1 MRRPREEAIM
11 ALTPEQADRADQV
24 DNADLANGAELSDGV
39 RLLNDE
45 EAREHFDGDARRLLG
60 ISGDELLRRYD
71 AGYYD
76 RELEDRELR
85 AVMKLRMIENFV
97 R

>member
-1 MRRPREEAIM
+1 M
-11 ALTPEQADRADQV
+11 ALTPEQAKSAGQ
-24 DNADLANGAELSDGV
+24 ANGPVQADEVEQSDGA

-45 EAREHFDGDARRLLG
+45 EARAHFDGDARRLLG
-60 ISGDELLRRYD
+60 ISGDEFLRRLD
-71 AGYYD
+71 AGEYNRPLDD
-76 RELEDRELR
+76 RVLR